1 MKIELHKITVGEIA
15 SGYRDSAEEGVY
27 GYFGRLNIRP
37 KYQREFV
44 YDNKKR
50 DAVIDTI
57 RRGFPLNVMYWT
69 ENDDGTFEVLDGQ
82 QRTISFCSY
91 VAGDFSVPDESGR
104 PKTFGNLTEAEK
116 KQITDYETL
125 VYFCSGTDKEKLDW
139 FRIIN
144 IAGEKLTEQELR
156 NATYTGEWLTDA
168 KRKFS
173 KTNCVAYLIARDYV
187 SGSPIRQDFLE
198 TALAWKSKGKIEDYM
213 SAHQHD
219 PTANELWCYFS
230 AVIEWAKTTFREYR
244 KEMKGLDWG
253 RLYDDFHDKILD
265 AARLADEVRELM
277 LDDEVTNK
285 KGVYYYVL
293 TRNERYLNLRAFTEK
308 QKREAYERQ
317 GGVCPRCCEEGRR
330 KQVYDISE
338 MEADH
343 AVPWSKGGKTSAE
356 NCVMLCREH
365 NRIKSDK

>member
-27 GYFGRLNIRP
+27 GFGGRLNIRP

-57 RRGFPLNVMYWT
+57 KRGFPLNVMYWT

-91 VAGDFSVPDESGR
+91 VAGDFSVPDETGR

-173 KTNCVAYLIARDYV
+173 KTNCVAYLMARDYV
-187 SGSPIRQDFLE
+187 SGSP
-198 TALAWKSKGKIEDYM
+198 
-213 SAHQHD
+213 
-219 PTANELWCYFS
+219 N
-230 AVIEWAKTTFREYR
+230 
-244 KEMKGLDWG
+244 
-253 RLYDDFHDKILD
+253 
-265 AARLADEVRELM
+265 
-277 LDDEVTNK
+277 
-285 KGVYYYVL
+285 
-293 TRNERYLNLRAFTEK
+293 
-308 QKREAYERQ
+308 
-317 GGVCPRCCEEGRR
+317 
-330 KQVYDISE
+330 
-338 MEADH
+338 
-343 AVPWSKGGKTSAE
+343 
-356 NCVMLCREH
+356 
-365 NRIKSDK
+365 